1 MRVHLESIKSAAD
14 NIARYLEKE
23 ASVAERMS
31 ANLFELASFAAKAAA
46 KDVKSKGFF
55 TEDMSLG
62 EYIPPLPDIDEV
74 AESALL
80 ENASLV
86 KGKLASDKGAYIA
99 DFCREFTSELKT
111 VAKFKPT
118 PSHFADNVSA
128 KNLEGTVAFAESQVL
143 IAAFS
148 KFQKKNSR
156 LTPSYVRSFN
166 DACEDVS
173 AGVCD
178 FCILP
183 IENSREGAL
192 LTVYGLIERYE
203 LFIARVVSI
212 ENNEITTKFALLCR
226 GFRGIIDT
234 ENIQNIDLR
243 LSARD
248 PHVWAQIYTGASV
261 LGISFIKTASVPL
274 IYTDGYAHICTF
286 SASGESLFAFLLFL
300 STIRAD
306 YTIIGAYEEQYEK
319 GI

>member
-1 MRVHLESIKSAAD
+1 MRLHLENIKSAVD

-23 ASVAERMS
+23 TSVAERMS
-31 ANLFELASFAAKAAA
+31 ANIGELAAFVAKAAS
-46 KDVKSKGFF
+46 KDVKTKEFF
-55 TEDMSLG
+55 TEDMPL
-62 EYIPPLPDIDEV
+62 EMYMPPLPDIDEV
-74 AESALL
+74 ADSALV
-80 ENASLV
+80 ENAQLV
-86 KGKLASDKGAYIA
+86 KGKLASDMGAYIA

-111 VAKFKPT
+111 VARFKPSLALFT
-118 PSHFADNVSA
+118 DNA
-128 KNLEGTVAFAESQVL
+128 GTKNLEGTVAFAESQVL

-173 AGVCD
+173 AGICD

-226 GFRGIIDT
+226 RFHGIIETD
-234 ENIQNIDLR
+234 NMQNIELR
-243 LSARD
+243 LSARA
-248 PHVWAQIYTGASV
+248 PEVWAQIYTGASV
-261 LGISFIKTASVPL
+261 LGINFIKTASVPL
-274 IYTDGYAHICTF
+274 VYTDGYAHICTF
-286 SASGESLFAFLLFL
+286 SASGEMLFAFLLFL